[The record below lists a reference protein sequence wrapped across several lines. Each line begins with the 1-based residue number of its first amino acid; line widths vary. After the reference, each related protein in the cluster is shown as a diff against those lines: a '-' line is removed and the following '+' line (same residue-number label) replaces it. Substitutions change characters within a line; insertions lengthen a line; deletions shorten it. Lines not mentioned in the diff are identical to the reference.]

1 MQIHRL
7 AIHQASRSTRYGAR
21 RRTAAAHDLASREV
35 LDGPGRTGKSN
46 DRDGDL
52 FYLCAGREER
62 ESPPFSPYTL
72 ATNFILIQKSNAG
85 APALRQPYLR
95 ILGLE
100 LDTSTSGAHGGS
112 RSFSPEEEEEFFKL
126 SRSDD
131 LYERFAKSVA
141 PSIFGH
147 LGTFLSTGY

>member
-1 MQIHRL
+1 M
-7 AIHQASRSTRYGAR
+7 
-21 RRTAAAHDLASREV
+21 
-35 LDGPGRTGKSN
+35 
-46 DRDGDL
+46 
-52 FYLCAGREER
+52 
-62 ESPPFSPYTL
+62 
-72 ATNFILIQKSNAG
+72 
-85 APALRQPYLR
+85 RQPYLR

-100 LDTSTSGAHGGS
+100 LDTSTTGAHGGS

-147 LGTFLSTGY
+147 LGK